1 MLIYYSALLLGFLG
15 SFHCA
20 GMCGPI
26 ALALPVSR
34 DTKTG
39 MILHLLT
46 YNAGRIFTYATLGL
60 IVGLIGHRIAMSGF
74 QKTLSVFSGGLI
86 LTVAVV
92 SFINPRFIY
101 SHSLLSKYTAKI
113 KSMFRNLFGKKSVL
127 TLFSIGLVNG
137 LLPCG
142 FVYLALAAAISTGDY
157 LQSSGYM
164 ALFGLGTL
172 PMMLS
177 FSLAGNIFGLR
188 FNKFIGKV
196 SPYMAMAVGILLIY
210 RGITM
215 VGHDCCHR

>member
-1 MLIYYSALLLGFLG
+1 MLIYSAILVGLFG

-26 ALALPVSR
+26 ALALPVNKKS
-34 DTKTG
+34 KTS
-39 MILHLLT
+39 IIIHLLT

-60 IVGLIGHRIAMSGF
+60 LVGLIGHRIAIAGF
-74 QKTLSVFSGGLI
+74 QKSLSIFSGIFILI
-86 LTVAVV
+86 IATI
-92 SFINPRFIY
+92 SFFKPRLIY
-101 SHSLLSKYTAKI
+101 SHAYLARYTNKI
-113 KSMFRNLFGKKSVL
+113 KSLFRNLFGKKSTF

-142 FVYLALAAAISTGDY
+142 FVYLALAAALSTGNF
-157 LQSSGYM
+157 LSSSAYM

-188 FNKFIGKV
+188 FNRMVNKAA
-196 SPYMAMAVGILLIY
+196 PYMALVVGALLIY
-210 RGITM
+210 RGFAM
-215 VGHDCCHR
+215 VGADCCQK

>member
-1 MLIYYSALLLGFLG
+1 MLIYSAILVGLFG

-26 ALALPVSR
+26 ALALPVNQTS
-34 DTKTG
+34 KTRN
-39 MILHLLT
+39 IIHLLT

-60 IVGLIGHRIAMSGF
+60 LVGLIGHRIAIAGF
-74 QKTLSVFSGGLI
+74 QKSLSIFSGIIILI
-86 LTVAVV
+86 IAAL
-92 SFINPRFIY
+92 SFFKPRLIY
-101 SHSLLSKYTAKI
+101 SHAYLARYTNKI
-113 KSMFRNLFGKKSVL
+113 KSLFRNLFGKKSTF

-142 FVYLALAAAISTGDY
+142 FVYLALAAALSTGNFF
-157 LQSSGYM
+157 SSSAYM

-188 FNKFIGKV
+188 FNRMVNKAA
-196 SPYMAMAVGILLIY
+196 PYMALVVGALLIY
-210 RGITM
+210 RGFAM
-215 VGHDCCHR
+215 VGPDCCHK